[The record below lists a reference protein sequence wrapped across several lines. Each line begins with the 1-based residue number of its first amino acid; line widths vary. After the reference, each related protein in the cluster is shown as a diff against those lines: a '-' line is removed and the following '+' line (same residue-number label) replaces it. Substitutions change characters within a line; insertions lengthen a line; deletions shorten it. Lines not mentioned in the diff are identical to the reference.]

1 MAINWNEYELV
12 LKEDSSKEC
21 EVTGRDMGG
30 TETFICPIK
39 DLIENNSPEWKPL
52 GNYSSY
58 GGYQAYHF
66 SFKHVDDEGI
76 HLVVDRSYSQDII
89 LKPGEEWSS
98 GWYCFGE
105 WSYCVRLSLRKT
117 ENK

>member
-1 MAINWNEYELV
+1 MDINWKEYELI

-30 TETFICPIK
+30 TETFTCKIS
-39 DLIENNSPEWKPL
+39 DLLQYSVPKWTPE
-52 GNYSSY
+52 GNYSNY
-58 GGYQAYHF
+58 GGYQAYSF
-66 SFKHVDDEGI
+66 SFKGIDDEGVHI
-76 HLVVDRSYSQDII
+76 ITDKHYKTEVV

-105 WSYCVRLSLRKT
+105 WSYCVRLSLRKI